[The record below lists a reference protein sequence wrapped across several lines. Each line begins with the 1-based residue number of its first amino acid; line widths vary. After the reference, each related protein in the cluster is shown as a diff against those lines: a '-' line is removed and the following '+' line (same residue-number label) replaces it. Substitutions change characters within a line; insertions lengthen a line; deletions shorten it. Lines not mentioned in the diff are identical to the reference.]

1 MSAQTIP
8 FVVIPCG
15 GSKLETAAPA
25 AELYTGS
32 MFKDALNTARTMTT
46 DDNIRIL
53 SALHGLIKLSDIV
66 APYDVKMGD
75 ADSITNDK
83 LRRQVEWLID
93 ENGTVDHEI
102 HTLLPRRYYD
112 SIWAAVHTVNRRHT
126 FPMRNHFA
134 GCAGIGYQ
142 KAALKALRT
151 ESLNKKEGF

>member
-66 APYDVKMGD
+66 APYDVKMGSGDDVSDSTLRGQLEEITGGPFNPAVTIQALLPKKYD
-75 ADSITNDK
+75 AKLQACRGFYPITNH
-83 LRRQVEWLID
+83 L
-93 ENGTVDHEI
+93 T
-102 HTLLPRRYYD
+102 
-112 SIWAAVHTVNRRHT
+112 
-126 FPMRNHFA
+126 

-142 KAALKALRT
+142 KAKLKQLRT
-151 ESLNKKEGF
+151 ASLNKKEGI